1 MNDRQRVEALLFPQM
16 LLAVLIAGAQ
26 EKDEEY
32 EKCQKLLLA
41 ACEEILHGLDDR
53 RRAAIVR
60 RTYRLQLAV
69 TEPYRKEGVPLAKV
83 GLMELYVLQRI
94 LDDNY
99 LVLTEGSAFS
109 KALELIVPALSHA
122 LEEPK
127 LNTSAQKQANKMLSA
142 LQTSGYFESIGAEY
156 A

>member
-16 LLAVLIAGAQ
+16 LLAVLIAGVGH
-26 EKDEEY
+26 KDDEY
-32 EKCQKLLLA
+32 EKCKALLLA
-41 ACEEILHGLDDR
+41 ACEEILHDLDDR
-53 RRAAIVR
+53 RRSSILR

-99 LVLTEGSAFS
+99 LVLTEGSSMA
-109 KALELIVPALSHA
+109 KALDLIVPALGHA

-127 LNTSAQKQANKMLSA
+127 LNTSAQKQAGKMLSA
-142 LQTSGYFESIGAEY
+142 LQAAGYFETIGAQY